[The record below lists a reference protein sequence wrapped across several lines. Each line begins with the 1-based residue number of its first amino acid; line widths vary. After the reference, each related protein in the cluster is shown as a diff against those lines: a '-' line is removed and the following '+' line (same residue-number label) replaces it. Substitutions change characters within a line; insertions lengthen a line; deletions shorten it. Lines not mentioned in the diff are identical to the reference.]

1 MRPTSR
7 CIRSTYPLPV
17 RPYCPSS
24 TVPFG
29 TFRPCAPSH
38 DRSGSNMR
46 KVQKS
51 KLGTTL
57 ALGAGMAA
65 LFAAGAFASEFK
77 VPMNET
83 RPLQLSKPA
92 ATVMV
97 GNPAIADV
105 AIESTQLLYV
115 MGRNYGTTNLIA
127 LDAEGK
133 TILDMKLSVTAQG
146 TSAVTLTRGT
156 GQFSYNCTPRCER
169 IAVIGDD
176 EESFDMLMQQ
186 GASMNSTKSDA
197 GGSDAGSGGGT
208 ATMR

>member
-1 MRPTSR
+1 
-7 CIRSTYPLPV
+7 
-17 RPYCPSS
+17 
-24 TVPFG
+24 
-29 TFRPCAPSH
+29 
-38 DRSGSNMR
+38 
-46 KVQKS
+46 
-51 KLGTTL
+51 
-57 ALGAGMAA
+57 MAA

-83 RPLQLSKPA
+83 RPLQLAKPA

-115 MGRNYGTTNLIA
+115 MGRNYGTTNLVA

-156 GQFSYNCTPRCER
+156 GQLSYNCTPRCER

-176 EESFDMLMQQ
+176 KEAFTTLMQQ
-186 GASMNSTKSDA
+186 GSVTNSTKSDA
-197 GGSDAGSGGGT
+197 SASGSGDAG
-208 ATMR
+208 ALH

>member
-1 MRPTSR
+1 
-7 CIRSTYPLPV
+7 
-17 RPYCPSS
+17 
-24 TVPFG
+24 
-29 TFRPCAPSH
+29 
-38 DRSGSNMR
+38 MR

-65 LFAAGAFASEFK
+65 LFAASAFASEFK

>member
-1 MRPTSR
+1 
-7 CIRSTYPLPV
+7 
-17 RPYCPSS
+17 
-24 TVPFG
+24 
-29 TFRPCAPSH
+29 
-38 DRSGSNMR
+38 MR
-46 KVQKS
+46 KLQTNK
-51 KLGTTL
+51 TAAAL

-65 LFAAGAFASEFK
+65 LLATGSFASDLK

-83 RPLQLSKPA
+83 RPLQLAKPA

-105 AIESTQLLYV
+105 SIESTQLLYV

-127 LDAEGK
+127 LDADGK

-156 GQFSYNCTPRCER
+156 GQSSYNCTPRCER

-176 EESFDMLMQQ
+176 EDSFDALMQQ
-186 GASMNSTKSDA
+186 GARMNSAKTGSSGGD
-197 GGSDAGSGGGT
+197 GGSDGG
-208 ATMR
+208 AASMR